1 MGTGNRLNTIFRVTM
16 VLGKRPNLNSCR
28 LLVPASSPAVLSIPV
43 RRRLHWLTDIL
54 GSSEPINQWFE
65 KLHEKYPPT
74 FDPFGLRSNVC
85 CEIYEFVAPGGYRVG
100 PFKIE
105 LHILK
110 LPQNIFLN
118 YTTHFCSENKKKSRP
133 NFWLFNILGSFQG
146 SIDKH
151 IKSF

>member
-1 MGTGNRLNTIFRVTM
+1 MLKKPGQHFQLKIPVRSQHERYPGTKQNLKTFLVPMVTGNRLNKIFRETM
-16 VLGKRPNLNSCR
+16 IPGNRQCFKSCR
-28 LLVPASSPAVLSIPV
+28 LPVQASSPAVLRITV

-65 KLHEKYPPT
+65 KLHDKYPPK

-110 LPQNIFLN
+110 LPQNIF
-118 YTTHFCSENKKKSRP
+118 
-133 NFWLFNILGSFQG
+133 
-146 SIDKH
+146 
-151 IKSF
+151 